1 MDQQL
6 EPPTTPENANDT
18 DDASVQIIPPTP
30 ENANDTDDASVQ
42 IIPLDY
48 DDANERTKY
57 QWHNLYGHARQRAFI
72 TRGAMAVAMVLLLL
86 IILANNMLSIGTIP
100 RSALKRLFPVPSPTL
115 PPIRGSNLYY
125 LEVNVPQE
133 RVTIDGH
140 LLLQVPRPGV
150 DPPLALSPG
159 SHVITWTAYP
169 FRQQSCTI
177 SAPYSFGDN
186 CDYAPYEL
194 SVLHNDQAA
203 VLLLLG
209 ESLSELP
216 VSLQQSLVT
225 TVQATIDH
233 IRDSVPVRPGER
245 YLAESSTP
253 ARQPLIATL
262 HFNFEMKS
270 MMTNDLVIDSKRCQQ
285 LCVVPWRFP
294 DSTPVP
300 LPQTPGTWLSVALV
314 QPTWDYATQDGRVIA
329 RNQPIDQGEA
339 GVGAHPILL
348 RITRMNSGWQVTPL
362 IGALQA
368 PPLNIYSGSST
379 IVRVPADVVSLT
391 DNPACVAA
399 QDFFQGDSSAVR
411 YISGPHIAGGC
422 LVAEPVLTHAP
433 LAYFLEHFGVLLAV
447 NSAAHTDFPWLPLV
461 DTYEYGLAMQLL
473 TPSGQSSQFST
484 N

>member
-1 MDQQL
+1 MDQQS
-6 EPPTTPENANDT
+6 EPPTA
-18 DDASVQIIPPTP
+18 P

-48 DDANERTKY
+48 DDASERTKR
-57 QWHNLYGHARQRAFI
+57 QGHNLYGHPRQRAFI
-72 TRGAMAVAMVLLLL
+72 TRGAMAVAIVLLLL
-86 IILANNMLSIGTIP
+86 IILANNMLSIGAIT

-125 LEVNVPQE
+125 LDVNVPNE

-140 LLLQVPRPGV
+140 LLLHVPRPGV

-159 SHVITWTAYP
+159 SHVITWSAYP

-203 VLLLLG
+203 LLLLLG
-209 ESLSELP
+209 ESLLELSG
-216 VSLQQSLVT
+216 SLQQSLVT
-225 TVQATIDH
+225 TVQGTIDH
-233 IRDSVPVRPGER
+233 IRDSIPIRPGEL
-245 YLAESSTP
+245 YLAGSYTT

-262 HFNFEMKS
+262 HFNFDMQPI
-270 MMTNDLVIDSKRCQQ
+270 MTNDLVIDGKRCQQ

-300 LPQTPGTWLSVALV
+300 LPRASGTWLSAALV
-314 QPTWDYATQDGRVIA
+314 QPTWDYATQDGHVIA

-368 PPLNIYSGSST
+368 PPLNIYSGLANS
-379 IVRVPADVVSLT
+379 VRAPADAVSLT
-391 DNPACVAA
+391 DNPSCVAA
-399 QDFFQGDSSAVR
+399 QDLFQGDSSAVR
-411 YISGPHIAGGC
+411 YISGPHIADGC

-433 LAYFLEHFGVLLAV
+433 IAYFLEHFGVLLAV
-447 NSAAHTDFPWLPLV
+447 NSAAHTDFPWLPLA
-461 DTYEYGLAMQLL
+461 DTYEHGLALQLL
-473 TPSGQSSQFST
+473 TPSGQSSQFAT
-484 N
+484 K